1 MPIGLPLGEAVVV
14 PVVPGELIDPRSLN
28 VGVVVKS
35 DVVMEDLGVAC
46 VLHRPN
52 LTIGD
57 AGRGRPVDGVVMHV
71 DISQPTVFS
80 GRVTIALPTVLLPHG
95 NGTAILGDRDRVV
108 GDLDETRVSS
118 SSAA

>member
-1 MPIGLPLGEAVVV
+1 MSIGLPLGETVVV

-35 DVVMEDLGVAC
+35 DVVVEDLGITC
-46 VLHRPN
+46 ILHRAD

-57 AGRGRPVDGVVMHV
+57 AGRGRPIDGVVMHV
-71 DISQPTVFS
+71 DVSQPPVLS

-95 NGTAILGDRDRVV
+95 NCTAILRNSDRVV
-108 GDLDETRVSS
+108 CDLDETRVG
-118 SSAA
+118 A